1 MSGGTNTH
9 TVFRWE
15 DRRVVSIFSSKF
27 LLSLPKHNLSEELSP
42 ANARATTANIVLT
55 GRKHY
60 SKEEQILTQDQ
71 HILKNVKLFLYK
83 YLTCRK
89 RYLLD
94 QIQDKP
100 AIAAK
105 AQV

>member
-1 MSGGTNTH
+1 M
-9 TVFRWE
+9 
-15 DRRVVSIFSSKF
+15 VSIFSSKS

-42 ANARATTANIVLT
+42 ANVRAATANIILT

-60 SKEEQILTQDQ
+60 SKEEQILD
-71 HILKNVKLFLYK
+71 HILKNVKLFLYE
-83 YLTCRK
+83 YLICRK

-94 QIQDKP
+94 ETQDKP

>member
-9 TVFRWE
+9 RVFRWE
-15 DRRVVSIFSSKF
+15 DRRVVSIFSSKS

-42 ANARATTANIVLT
+42 ANVRAATANIILT

-60 SKEEQILTQDQ
+60 SKEEEILTQD

-94 QIQDKP
+94 EIQDKP

>member
-1 MSGGTNTH
+1 M
-9 TVFRWE
+9 
-15 DRRVVSIFSSKF
+15 VSIFSSKS

-42 ANARATTANIVLT
+42 ANVRAATANIILT

-60 SKEEQILTQDQ
+60 SKEEEILTQD

-94 QIQDKP
+94 EIQDKP